1 MAVQQHEE
9 EILGKAYDARLMR
22 RLLHYLRPYW
32 PHVVFA
38 IIITIAY
45 SGMGPVRPY
54 LTQIAIDNYIRPG
67 NPAGLFRIIEIL
79 FAVTIVQA
87 LLRYGSAYLTQWI
100 GQKTIF
106 DIRMEIYRH
115 LHKLGIK
122 YFDRN
127 PVGRLVTRVTND
139 VEALNDLF
147 SSGIVMA
154 FGDIFTIVWILIFMF
169 KLNAALSIVT
179 LLVIP
184 ILAYITM
191 LFRKKV
197 RAAYRQVRLLIARMN
212 AFLQEHISGVIVDQ
226 IYNRERRA
234 FHNFQEVSGKL
245 KDANIKSVFYY
256 ALFYPGVE
264 ATQAIAVG
272 LIIWYGGT
280 HIVPES
286 LLQGHGITVG
296 VLIAFLQFTEQFFMP
311 IRDLSEKYNIL
322 QTAMASSERIF
333 KVIDDKT
340 IVPEPLEPLPFGDIK
355 GRIEFKN
362 VTFAYDDQNYVL
374 KNVTL
379 SANPGET
386 VAIVG
391 ATGAGKTSIV
401 NLLMRFYDV
410 NDGGIFIDGINVKD
424 ISSAQ
429 LRKNIAIVMQ
439 DVFLFAGSVHD
450 NISLGN
456 DDIPFEKIEEASLLV
471 GAADFIKRLPK
482 KYDDDVKERGA
493 ALSVGQKQLISFA
506 RALAYDPRILILDE
520 ATANIDTET
529 EQLIQKATE
538 NLLRGRTSIVIAHR
552 LSTIQHSSKIIVLHK
567 GEIREQGTHQ
577 ELITLGGIY
586 YRLYQLQYKDQER
599 LAQSR
604 LQSGSRM
611 PMTK

>member
-599 LAQSR
+599 LAHSR